1 MVTVLYRARAVG
13 RWIISR
19 ILARQT
25 KVESHMRILAMIG
38 GLAIIVG
45 IGAAVFFFGGFY
57 SVAGTA
63 EDPTVVTWAL
73 TQVRTASINR
83 YAHDQ
88 PPASIN
94 DPASVQAGAKA
105 YAAHGCTNCHGGPGV
120 NWAKFS
126 EGMHPDPPDLK
137 EVVDHRSPA
146 QLFWVVRNG
155 INMTGMPSFALAGA
169 KDDEI
174 WSIVAFLKKLPGVS
188 EADYKAWTAS
198 VPASPAAPAAPPA
211 QSK

>member
-1 MVTVLYRARAVG
+1 
-13 RWIISR
+13 
-19 ILARQT
+19 
-25 KVESHMRILAMIG
+25 MRFLAMIG
-38 GLAIIVG
+38 GLAIVVA
-45 IGAAVFFFGGFY
+45 IGAAAFFFGGFY

-63 EDPTVVTWAL
+63 EDPAIVNWAL
-73 TQVRTASINR
+73 VQVRTASIDR
-83 YAHDQ
+83 YAQDQ

-105 YAAHGCTNCHGGPGV
+105 FAAHGCTTCHGGPGV
-120 NWAKFS
+120 EWAKFS
-126 EGMHPDPPDLK
+126 EGLHPDPPDLK

-146 QLFWVVRNG
+146 QLFWVVKHG
-155 INMTGMPSFALAGA
+155 INMTGMPSFALAGV

-198 VPASPAAPAAPPA
+198 PAPAR
-211 QSK
+211 